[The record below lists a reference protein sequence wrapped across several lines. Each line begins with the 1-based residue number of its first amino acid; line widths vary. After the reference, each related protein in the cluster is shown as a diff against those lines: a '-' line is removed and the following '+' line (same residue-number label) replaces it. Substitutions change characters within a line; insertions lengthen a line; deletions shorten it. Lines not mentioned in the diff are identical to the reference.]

1 MRSNDPFQTTSKE
14 KLQNIPFFVCAQA
27 RARIEQL
34 AREANQEIVTAIH
47 RQMSK
52 LTILI

>member
-1 MRSNDPFQTTSKE
+1 M
-14 KLQNIPFFVCAQA
+14 QNIPFFVRAQA
-27 RARIEQL
+27 KARIEQL
-34 AREANQEIVTAIH
+34 AREANQEIATAVH